1 MSLNPT
7 QLGDGNEG
15 GGEGNEGG
23 GEGNEGGGEGNK
35 GGGEGGEGNEG
46 GGEGA
51 PGVEKNFSRL
61 TSSCVW
67 RSLGTFFGVSNFFAY
82 SSVYFLHFSLYTTTV
97 T

>member
-15 GGEGNEGG
+15 GGEG
-23 GEGNEGGGEGNK
+23 GEGNKGGGEGNK
-35 GGGEGGEGNEG
+35 GGGE